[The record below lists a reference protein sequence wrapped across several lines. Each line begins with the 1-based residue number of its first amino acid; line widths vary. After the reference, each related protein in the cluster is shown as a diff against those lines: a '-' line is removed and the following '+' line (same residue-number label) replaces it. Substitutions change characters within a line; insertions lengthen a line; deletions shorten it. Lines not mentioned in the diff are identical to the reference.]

1 MKILDQKYC
10 KKLQEAAEQAKTTE
24 QKREEQ
30 SAAGNVL
37 SKVGFHFM
45 MIIDKGKD
53 TDKASNLAHCNHFCQ
68 ILEEKK
74 HKAHLFNLNFDPQLS
89 GRLVHIFQV
98 EEIQVRSWIFALG

>member
-1 MKILDQKYC
+1 MEILHWKYC
-10 KKLQEAAEQAKTTE
+10 KKIQEAAEQAKTTE

-45 MIIDKGKD
+45 MIEDKSLESKN
-53 TDKASNLAHCNHFCQ
+53 TDKASNLAHCQ

-98 EEIQVRSWIFALG
+98 EEIQIRSWILA